1 MGRYELVRPTLRHRI
16 IQRIFGHSFADRFN
30 NLQLGQK
37 VKRVFANL
45 IAISFVASYAMVT
58 VIDPYGGALNSA
70 YAFNSTYSN
79 TGEDDQIYGFTA
91 QQKISFKRGGWAI
104 VTGDEAAAIYVANA
118 ATPETGTIKEF
129 AYELVVSNS
138 WGRDQYS
145 CLVALWER
153 ESNWRWNALNKSSGA
168 YGIPQSLPGRKMAE
182 MGADWV
188 TNPETQVR
196 WGLNYI
202 KNRYGAPCGAM
213 AHSNKFNWY

>member
-1 MGRYELVRPTLRHRI
+1 MGRYEMVRPTLSKRI
-16 IQRIFGHSFADRFN
+16 IQRIFGKNFTPKLQE
-30 NLQLGQK
+30 LQLGK
-37 VKRVFANL
+37 KFKLAVANL
-45 IAISFVASYAMVT
+45 VAISFVAGYAMVT

-70 YAFNSTYSN
+70 YAYNSTYSN
-79 TGEDDQIYGFTA
+79 TGDGDQIYGFTA
-91 QQKISFKRGGWAI
+91 QQKISFKRGGWSI

-118 ATPETGTIKEF
+118 ADPENGSIKAF
-129 AYELVVSNS
+129 AFELVSSLS

-153 ESNWRWNALNKSSGA
+153 ESNWRWDAVNRSSGA

-182 MGADWV
+182 MGADWL

-196 WGLNYI
+196 WGVNYI

-213 AHSNKFNWY
+213 AHSNKYNWY